1 MFYEQ
6 FLQKETVTG
15 MIFDVDGTL
24 LDSMPIWAHSGEQ
37 YLATLGIEAP
47 ASLGRVLFSMTMSQ
61 GAEYIKEKF
70 ALSQTA
76 QEIQGGIIQIVEDA
90 YRTKVGFKKSALEF
104 LQKLQEAGIPMV
116 IVTSNEEAL
125 VRAALRRL
133 GAEHYFQEILTSGG
147 FGSGKDSP
155 DIFYAAAAQMGS
167 SIGSTWVLEDALYA
181 ISTARKAGFRTIGV
195 ADAASREDEA
205 QIRGLADYFI
215 ADYGTIAEEEIS

>member
-76 QEIQGGIIQIVEDA
+76 QEIQAGIIQIVEDA
-90 YRTKVGFKKSALEF
+90 YRTKVGFKK
-104 LQKLQEAGIPMV
+104 
-116 IVTSNEEAL
+116 
-125 VRAALRRL
+125 
-133 GAEHYFQEILTSGG
+133 
-147 FGSGKDSP
+147 
-155 DIFYAAAAQMGS
+155 
-167 SIGSTWVLEDALYA
+167 
-181 ISTARKAGFRTIGV
+181 
-195 ADAASREDEA
+195 
-205 QIRGLADYFI
+205 
-215 ADYGTIAEEEIS
+215 